1 METNCI
7 LVEEHFGMTLAT
19 DRPRLTITLDDETSE
34 WLDQLS
40 EETGLSKSHLVLETL
55 KMRKDSSAENRVIA
69 SLSLEKMKALRLRAE
84 QNYRPIED
92 EVRYLIDKGIEQN
105 Q

>member
-1 METNCI
+1 
-7 LVEEHFGMTLAT
+7 MTLAT

-34 WLDQLS
+34 WLDELS

-55 KMRKDSSAENRVIA
+55 RMRKNSSAENNVTT
-69 SLSLEKMKALRLRAE
+69 SLSPEAMQKLRQRAE
-84 QNYRPIED
+84 QNYRPIEN

-105 Q
+105 